1 MYDLDVEHN
10 IFPYLAAKILNIEL
24 IYIIRQHYDIAEVL
38 LKLALKYKSIT
49 SILRDGNPYFI
60 CMFC

>member
-24 IYIIRQHYDIAEVL
+24 IYIICPHYNIAEVL

-49 SILRDGNPYFI
+49 SI
-60 CMFC
+60 